1 MLALDEVPYVPWGE
15 WDYPTVF
22 RKSVKDVVQFVS
34 LSSGKCGSHNI
45 QRW

>member
-34 LSSGKCGSHNI
+34 PVFWKVRI
-45 QRW
+45 A